1 MVGRWEWW
9 AVSIEFHCEHCSKAV
24 KAPADA
30 GGHRGKCP
38 HCKGTVYVPLPEE
51 EDEGELSLA
60 PLDPVAE
67 QARRDAMRES
77 AAQQAELLRDTVAPG
92 KRRPPARGAG
102 STRGAAGSGKL
113 SVKAMNTMTVAYV
126 EAMARGDLARAS
138 SLAAQLSKDAAPALR
153 ALESMLADDLAGYGM
168 PSLPRPVLMGFLTQ
182 LRREL
187 GG

>member
-1 MVGRWEWW
+1 MT
-9 AVSIEFHCEHCSKAV
+9 IEFHCEHCSRLV

-38 HCKGTVYVPLPEE
+38 DCKGTVYIPLQE
-51 EDEGELSLA
+51 EDEEGEGELSLA

-67 QARRDAMRES
+67 QARRDAIRES
-77 AAQQAELLRDTVAPG
+77 VAQQARLLRDTVAPG
-92 KRRPPARGAG
+92 ERRPPARGAR
-102 STRGAAGSGKL
+102 SSPGAAGPGKL
-113 SVKAMNTMTVAYV
+113 SAKALNALIVAYL

-138 SLAAQLSKDAAPALR
+138 SLAAQLSKDADPALR
-153 ALESMLADDLAGYGM
+153 TLEGMLTEELAGYGM

>member
-1 MVGRWEWW
+1 MT
-9 AVSIEFHCEHCSKAV
+9 IEFHCEHCSKSV

-38 HCKGTVYVPLPEE
+38 HCKGTVYIPLQEE
-51 EDEGELSLA
+51 EGELSLA

-77 AAQQAELLRDTVAPG
+77 VARQAELLRDTVAPG
-92 KRRPPARGAG
+92 ERRPFKRGAR
-102 STRGAAGSGKL
+102 STQGAAGPGKL
-113 SVKAMNTMTVAYV
+113 SAKAMNTLIVAYV

-138 SLAAQLSKDAAPALR
+138 SLAAQLSKDAGPALR
-153 ALESMLADDLAGYGM
+153 TLEGMLAEELAGYGM
-168 PSLPRPVLMGFLTQ
+168 PSLPRPVLKGFLTQ